1 MDTQQFREF
10 IVRPTLKMMNDY
22 IPRIWSQ
29 AAENLLVGTALV
41 ESDLVYLHQ
50 KNGPSLG
57 LYQINPSTERDIMD
71 RYIKESRF
79 KKELD
84 IMFKLLYNTNRDINQ
99 LVYDL
104 RYATII
110 ARLRY
115 FKLFASPFPD
125 AENIHALGHYW
136 NDHYNANPGVDTA
149 DEFELKYRKA
159 HAN

>member
-1 MDTQQFREF
+1 
-10 IVRPTLKMMNDY
+10 
-22 IPRIWSQ
+22 
-29 AAENLLVGTALV
+29 
-41 ESDLVYLHQ
+41 
-50 KNGPSLG
+50 
-57 LYQINPSTERDIMD
+57 MD

-84 IMFKLLYNTNRDINQ
+84 IMFKLLYNTNRDVNQ

-136 NDHYNANPGVDTA
+136 NDHYNDNPGVDTA